1 MSEIVIVT
9 QELAQK
15 PSLDAI
21 LSEFI
26 AYLNVKRRKAST
38 VTTYINAIRQFWNFT
53 LASGTSLDGCQTVTA
68 WRDAMVE
75 ANKAASTI
83 QLYITAI
90 KRFVAWAVKAG
101 YVQTKVADGINEVE
115 VDRIEK
121 DFRRDCLTENQ
132 ARQLLESV
140 DRTSLAGM
148 RDYALLALMTTCG
161 LRDCEI
167 SRAKIGDLATF
178 NGVCTLYVHGKG
190 HGSAD
195 AKVKPGAKTELAIR
209 QYLAERGETNQDE
222 PLFASVSNRNAIG
235 NPIDPKSISRL
246 VKRYLD
252 KVKLDGQHIS
262 PHSLRHTAATVALKQ
277 GRSLQEVQNMMRHKS
292 INTTMIYAH
301 NLDFANRKAEQCVED
316 AIM

>member
-1 MSEIVIVT
+1 MSNIAIAT
-9 QELAQK
+9 QKIALNQ
-15 PSLDAI
+15 SLDAI
-21 LSEFI
+21 ISEFMS
-26 AYLNVKRRKAST
+26 YLNVKRRKAST
-38 VTTYINAIRQFWNFT
+38 ITTYINAIRQFWAFT
-53 LASGTSLDGCQTVTA
+53 QARGTGLDGCQTVTA
-68 WRDAMVE
+68 WRDAMNE
-75 ANKAASTI
+75 TGKAASTI

-132 ARQLLESV
+132 ARQLLDSV
-140 DRTSLAGM
+140 DRTTLAGM

-167 SRAKIGDLATF
+167 SRAKIGDLTTF

-190 HGSAD
+190 HGAAD

-209 QYLAERGETNQDE
+209 QYLAERVETDQE
-222 PLFASVSNRNAIG
+222 APLFASVSNRNATG
-235 NPIDPKSISRL
+235 KPIDPKSISRL

-252 KVKLDGQHIS
+252 KVKLDGQNIS
-262 PHSLRHTAATVALKQ
+262 PHSLRHTAATVALRQ
-277 GRSLQEVQNMMRHKS
+277 GRSLQEVQSMMRHKS

-316 AIM
+316 VIM